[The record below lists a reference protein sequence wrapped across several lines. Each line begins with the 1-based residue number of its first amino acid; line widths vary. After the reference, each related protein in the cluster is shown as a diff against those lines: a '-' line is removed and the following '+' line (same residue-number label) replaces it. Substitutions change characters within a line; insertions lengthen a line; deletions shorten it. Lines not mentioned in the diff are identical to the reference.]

1 MKGTLLRFYVHEN
14 RKHRHILL
22 YEWLLEQAK
31 KMGIHGGSA
40 FRAIAGFGRH
50 GVIHEERFF
59 ELASDLTV
67 EIDFAVSDKE
77 AETDY
82 RSKKYQESAAA
93 DKSSTSVGPL
103 TARSSTTTVP
113 TVCARRSTASLS
125 SAATSTWF

>member
-77 AETDY
+77 ADALLALI
-82 RSKKYQESAAA
+82 RGESISIFYVRIPI
-93 DKSSTSVGPL
+93 DFG
-103 TARSSTTTVP
+103 TVDGD
-113 TVCARRSTASLS
+113 A
-125 SAATSTWF
+125 